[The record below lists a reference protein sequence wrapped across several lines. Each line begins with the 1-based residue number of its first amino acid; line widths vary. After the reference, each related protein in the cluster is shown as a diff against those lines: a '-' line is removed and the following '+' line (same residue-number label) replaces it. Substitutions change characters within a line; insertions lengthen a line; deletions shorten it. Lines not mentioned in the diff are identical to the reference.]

1 MQKEIEVTLRPD
13 SKGRISLSKLSPAG
27 VTSYRGHWDKKHN
40 SIVLKPYI
48 DVPAEEAW
56 IFENPEALKKL
67 KKGLNESKKGQVKYL
82 GSFAKHMKD

>member
-1 MQKEIEVTLRPD
+1 MVGFPTLQIIPPHAIINCRGVILCKNEIEVTLRPD
-13 SKGRISLSKLSPAG
+13 SKGRISLSKLSPDG

-56 IFENPEALKKL
+56 ILKNPEALK
-67 KKGLNESKKGQVKYL
+67 S
-82 GSFAKHMKD
+82 